1 MSLQMAM
8 FTPENEWVPPS
19 ELPDLTGAKRI
30 AIDLETK
37 DPNLKNAGPGWATGD
52 GEVVGYAV
60 ATESW
65 KGYIPIRHFGGGNI
79 CEKQANRWL
88 KKFSKVPQKKSCT
101 MLNTTLDGHGAWVLP

>member
-37 DPNLKNAGPGWATGD
+37 DPNLKNAGPD
-52 GEVVGYAV
+52 GPPETVR
-60 ATESW
+60 S
-65 KGYIPIRHFGGGNI
+65 
-79 CEKQANRWL
+79 
-88 KKFSKVPQKKSCT
+88 
-101 MLNTTLDGHGAWVLP
+101 